1 MLRKSI
7 FGVLPT
13 QRHEPSIFSCSVYR
27 LLFWFISCTL
37 SWFISCTNQYLR
49 LGMWSYSQQ
58 GPICKVFFTNLG
70 PRFRLSIRFTNIL
83 LIRENYPSLW
93 TDDFFSFFIVIYRRA
108 AAKVDQHVASLALVF
123 IFTFGFTSLFL
134 SSLHNIDLCFLW
146 FSVFLVYSIQSIVC
160 LAVCKHFHIISFRL
174 SFSLRVDICHIL
186 CDASHHHVYKG
197 KN

>member
-1 MLRKSI
+1 MSSLHQISI
-7 FGVLPT
+7 LKIFETGTDIVRLFLKFGLIINICLLVSLFEFWGYSQGKT
-13 QRHEPSIFSCSVYR
+13 RVCCGKVFLVFCLHRHEPSIFSCSVYR

-93 TDDFFSFFIVIYRRA
+93 TDDFF
-108 AAKVDQHVASLALVF
+108 H
-123 IFTFGFTSLFL
+123 FL
-134 SSLHNIDLCFLW
+134 LW
-146 FSVFLVYSIQSIVC
+146 FTAAPLLKLINM
-160 LAVCKHFHIISFRL
+160 LLH
-174 SFSLRVDICHIL
+174 SL
-186 CDASHHHVYKG
+186 
-197 KN
+197 